1 MSRKGREFE
10 IEYEKYYRMLDP
22 SIYKVESPSFLID
35 KITGIKREVDIL
47 ISFKDEKN
55 IERKISIECRD
66 RPNTVQ
72 DVTWIEQL
80 ATKKNDL
87 GIDITIATTTNS
99 FTKPA
104 ILKAQAYGI
113 VVQTSI
119 KIDENFIKKLAQV
132 HYYTVSF
139 LKVKAIDLMFFDDS
153 GLMIDKNS
161 IKLSTTQEEKNTI
174 EEYINESFMWSNF
187 INTNYQ
193 KIYSFTETGIECFM
207 NNHKIDIGV
216 DHKIAKR
223 IFKHKTIAKI
233 NLELEI
239 KAVNIE
245 IPLLEGVIINDP
257 ISESLYG
264 YRKEF
269 ENLDFNIEEVNSSD
283 QNLFKLKI
291 DYKSV
296 INEYLKLVSFLSP
309 PNLED
314 LMMKEGTQIQ
324 MIMDNFKGDYFFGKV
339 IFKEIWT

>member
-10 IEYEKYYRMLDP
+10 IEYEKYYRILDP

-35 KITGIKREVDIL
+35 KITGSKREVDIL
-47 ISFKDEKN
+47 ISFKDEEN

-66 RPNTVQ
+66 RPTTVQ

-87 GIDITIATTTNS
+87 GIDITIASTTNS

-113 VVQTSI
+113 VVQEST
-119 KIDENFIKKLAQV
+119 KIDENFIKKLTQV

-139 LKVKAIDLMFFDDS
+139 LKVKAIDLVFFDDS
-153 GLMIDKNS
+153 SLMIQKND
-161 IKLSTTQEEKNTI
+161 IKLSTTQEEKDSI
-174 EEYINESFMWSNF
+174 EEYINESFMWSNV

-193 KIYSFTETGIECFM
+193 KIYSFTDTGIGCFT
-207 NNHKIDIGV
+207 NRHKIDIATN
-216 DHKIAKR
+216 HKTEKS
-223 IFKHKTIAKI
+223 IFKSKTITKI

-239 KAVNIE
+239 NAVNIS
-245 IPLLEGVIINDP
+245 IPLLGGLIINDP
-257 ISESLYG
+257 ISSSLHG

-269 ENLDFNIEEVNSSD
+269 KNLDFEIEEVNSSD

-296 INEYLKLVSFLSP
+296 INENLKLVSILSP
-309 PNLED
+309 QNIENLM
-314 LMMKEGTQIQ
+314 LKAGTEIQ
-324 MIMDNFKGDYFFGKV
+324 MIMDNFNGDYFFGKV
-339 IFKEIWT
+339 IFKEIWK

>member
-10 IEYEKYYRMLDP
+10 VEYEKYYKALDP
-22 SIYKVESPSFLID
+22 AIYKVESPSFLTD

-55 IERKISIECRD
+55 TERKISIECRD

-113 VVQTSI
+113 VVQTST
-119 KIDENFIKKLAQV
+119 KIDGDFIKKLAQV

-139 LKVKAIDLMFFDDS
+139 LKVKAVDLMFFDDS
-153 GLMIDKNS
+153 GLIIDKNA
-161 IKLSTTQEEKNTI
+161 IKLNTTQEEKNI
-174 EEYINESFMWSNF
+174 LEEYINESFMWSDVIKTNF
-187 INTNYQ
+187 QN
-193 KIYSFTETGIECFM
+193 IYSFTENGIDCFM
-207 NNHKIDIGV
+207 NNHRIDIGT
-216 DHKIAKR
+216 DHKIAKS
-223 IFKHKTIAKI
+223 IFKLKTITKI
-233 NLELEI
+233 YLELEI
-239 KAVNIE
+239 SAVNIN
-245 IPLLEGVIINDP
+245 IPLLNGIIINDP
-257 ISESLYG
+257 ISDSLYG

-269 ENLDFNIEEVNSSD
+269 KNLDFDIEEVNLSD

-296 INEYLKLVSFLSP
+296 INEDLKLVSILSP

-314 LMMKEGTQIQ
+314 LIMKEGTQMQ
-324 MIMDNFKGDYFFGKV
+324 LIMDSFKGEYFFGKV